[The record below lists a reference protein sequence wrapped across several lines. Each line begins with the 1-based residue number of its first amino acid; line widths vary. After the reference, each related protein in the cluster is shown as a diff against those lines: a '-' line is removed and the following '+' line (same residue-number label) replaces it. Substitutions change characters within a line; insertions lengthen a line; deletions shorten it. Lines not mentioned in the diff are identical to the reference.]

1 MCHGDRCFWCCFSLK
16 WRVLQKFGPR
26 TPEHLFYY
34 LPTGPSLPRFIAHL
48 QISAFI
54 LGHVGFTYLVHAPPL
69 APPLWPR
76 LQHGA
81 KRCLVGPSAG
91 VEERK
96 QEPSSAP
103 SLLKVWETPTCSD
116 VCSVDAAS
124 ASPLR
129 DAARGELTCLR
140 RGEDA
145 ILLRWP
151 RSGSRRRH
159 KSHHAAELRTKR
171 RRRWMEGILR
181 ESERSFHPSTPLR

>member
-1 MCHGDRCFWCCFSLK
+1 MCHGDRCFWSCFSKVASSAEL
-16 WRVLQKFGPR
+16 RSENIREICSTICQLVPVC
-26 TPEHLFYY
+26 PDS
-34 LPTGPSLPRFIAHL
+34 SLTYRSPL
-48 QISAFI
+48 SSADM
-54 LGHVGFTYLVHAPPL
+54 LVFTYLVHAPPL

-103 SLLKVWETPTCSD
+103 SLLKVKETPTCSD

-124 ASPLR
+124 ASPLG

-145 ILLRWP
+145 TLLRWP

-159 KSHHAAELRTKR
+159 KPHHAA
-171 RRRWMEGILR
+171 
-181 ESERSFHPSTPLR
+181 

>member
-1 MCHGDRCFWCCFSLK
+1 MPTSNCFDHICVMAIAVSGATSLK
-16 WRVLQKFGPR
+16 RRVLQNSGPR
-26 TPEHLFYY
+26 TSERSVLLSANWSQFAQIHRSPTDLRFHPRTCWF
-34 LPTGPSLPRFIAHL
+34 LPIW
-48 QISAFI
+48 
-54 LGHVGFTYLVHAPPL
+54 

-103 SLLKVWETPTCSD
+103 SLLEVRETPTCSD

-124 ASPLR
+124 ASPLG

-145 ILLRWP
+145 TLLRWP

-159 KSHHAAELRTKR
+159 KPHHAA
-171 RRRWMEGILR
+171 
-181 ESERSFHPSTPLR
+181 